1 MVKLNVSEIFTLL
14 DIASKFDVIASPSKT
29 INKILDVTPKIEN
42 SELENNEEILMPVTS
57 TPKDNVEIKIEK
69 DDRGRRSPSFWDD
82 SVHNYPIKHRD
93 DRYRDTNH
101 WQNKIHNKYDYKP
114 YDYKHR

>member
-14 DIASKFDVIASPSKT
+14 DIASELDLIASPSKT
-29 INKILDVTPKIEN
+29 TNKVLDVTPKLEN
-42 SELENNEEILMPVTS
+42 CELENDEEILMPVTS
-57 TPKDNVEIKIEK
+57 TPKDIVEIKIEK